1 MIVESLAVERTNCR
15 VEDAPAEVQRF
26 RGALFRQLRF
36 GSSAL
41 TPCVKRPLKL
51 IQAEMIRVA
60 SYRIPA
66 IPSGLPG
73 TWLLHETESQLRSM
87 QDSPDM
93 KKNNPC
99 QCFGGFL

>member
-1 MIVESLAVERTNCR
+1 MGHSIPERWLDDSR
-15 VEDAPAEVQRF
+15 VSSGRANQLPGGDAPAEVQRF

-41 TPCVKRPLKL
+41 TPCVKRLLKL
-51 IQAEMIRVA
+51 VQAEMIRVA

-73 TWLLHETESQLRSM
+73 TWLLHETES
-87 QDSPDM
+87 
-93 KKNNPC
+93 
-99 QCFGGFL
+99 